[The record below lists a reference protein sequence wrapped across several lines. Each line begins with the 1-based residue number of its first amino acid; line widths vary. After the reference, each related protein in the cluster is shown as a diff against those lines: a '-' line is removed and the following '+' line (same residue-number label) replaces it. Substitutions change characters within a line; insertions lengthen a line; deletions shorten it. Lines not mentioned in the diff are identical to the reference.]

1 MKSKIYFSPIRCLLF
16 TIIPLL
22 LLLALIYNGIS
33 AAIKTTAISTTS
45 ETKPFLTVEKPMLGF
60 KISYP
65 PDWNLTDNDFVMR
78 L

>member
-1 MKSKIYFSPIRCLLF
+1 VSAIYNYS
-16 TIIPLL
+16 IIVV
-22 LLLALIYNGIS
+22 ISFYNGIS